1 MGHYEEMSAKPE
13 NFSHK
18 IFTIA
23 GNGGFAD
30 VLAAGLMADG
40 LTAIMGEVTGASGGA
55 DDPAFLS
62 KLTVLLPNRRAAR
75 ALAES
80 FLRRSKGRPM
90 LLPRMVPIGDIDE
103 EEFDFSDGRGLAGG
117 VDGELE
123 PALPELRRRLLLA
136 RLIRDWEIKQSLI
149 PRRPD
154 QAARLAAEL
163 ARLIDQVETEGVDFS
178 ALENLVPED
187 YAGHWQISLDF
198 FRIITENWANVL
210 AAEGCLDPADRRNR
224 LIEAQAASWRQS
236 PPPGPVVAA
245 GSTGSIPA
253 TAELLGVVA
262 SLPQGA
268 VILPGLDQNMDDESW
283 AVLGNESENAATH
296 PQYGLARLLA
306 RLKVSRADVRD
317 WEDVAGVKKGEGNPP
332 PKARM
337 ELLSQLMR
345 PAETTMDWA
354 GTPVPGDDALEGLS
368 RIECPG
374 PREEAGVIALLLRQV
389 LETPEKKAALITP
402 DRGLARRV
410 AAEMKRWGVEI
421 DDSAGSALSLTP
433 PGVFLRLTAE
443 MAATACE
450 PVPLLAALKH
460 PLACGGENAGAFK
473 GRVRSLE
480 EALLRGV
487 RPQQGFDGLLAALKG
502 DDRQKDLAAWLQRLA
517 AMAAAFMAVF
527 LQREASLEALLRA
540 HLDFAE
546 ALAADGEA
554 SGADRLWRG
563 EAGISAAD
571 FAGELFDAAD
581 VFPPLDPA
589 NYPAFLDA
597 LMSGRPVR
605 PRYGRSNRLFI
616 WGLMEARMQKVDL
629 AVLGG
634 LNEESWPARM
644 AADPWMSRP
653 MRSRFGLSSSERRV
667 GLSAHDFIQAF
678 AAKEVVIT
686 RATRVEGTPTVPSRW
701 LSRLDALLGDDGA
714 ARLDGGKYLAWHES
728 LDRPG
733 KMIAVSP
740 PRPTPPLAARPRRL
754 SVTRVETWIRDPYA
768 IYARLILKLRR
779 LDPLDADPGA
789 AERGNFIHLALEHFV
804 AAYPKELP
812 EDAMEQLIEHGRK
825 ALGAALERPAVR
837 AFWWPRFERIALWF
851 VEAERLRRGEGIVF
865 LEKEAD
871 GMLTLAS
878 PGGDFIL
885 TARADRIDRT
895 ADGEGIIVDYKTG
908 APPTLKQVES
918 GFSPQLPLEAAI
930 LAAGGF
936 EGLGEMPVSR
946 LDYVKLSGGE
956 PAGELK
962 PLKADPLALGEAAI
976 AGLVAR
982 IEKFDDPATPYLSRP
997 HPQFM
1002 KYAGDYDH
1010 LARVMEWSSGGEG
1023 VE

>member
-1 MGHYEEMSAKPE
+1 MGHYEGMSAKPK

-18 IFTIA
+18 VFTIA
-23 GNGGFAD
+23 GNDGFAD
-30 VLAAGLMADG
+30 MLAAGLMGDG
-40 LTAIMGEVTGASGGA
+40 ISVIMGGKTGLSPGA

-80 FLRRSKGRPM
+80 FLRHSGGRPM
-90 LLPRMVPIGDIDE
+90 LLPAMVPIGDIDE
-103 EEFDFSDGRGLAGG
+103 EEFDFTGGAGLAGAA
-117 VDGELE
+117 DAELA

-136 RLIRDWEIKQSLI
+136 RLIRDWEIKQGLS

-163 ARLIDQVETEGVDFS
+163 ARLIDQVETEGVAFS
-178 ALENLVPED
+178 ALENLVPEE
-187 YAGHWQISLDF
+187 YASHWQISLKF
-198 FRIITENWANVL
+198 FRIVTENWPGIL
-210 AAEGCLDPADRRNR
+210 ADEGCLDPADRRNR
-224 LIEAQAASWRQS
+224 LIEAQAASWRQK
-236 PPPGPVVAA
+236 PPPGPVIAA

-262 SLPQGA
+262 SLPHGA
-268 VILPGLDQNMDDESW
+268 VILPGLDRHMDDESW
-283 AVLGNESENAATH
+283 AVLGSKSESAATH

-306 RLKVSRADVRD
+306 RLGVCRADVRD
-317 WEDVAGVKKGEGNPP
+317 WEDVAGAKKDEGDGAA
-332 PKARM
+332 KSRL

-345 PAETTMDWA
+345 PAETSMAWA
-354 GTPVPGDDALEGLS
+354 GSPAPADEALKGLS

-374 PREEAGVIALLLRQV
+374 PREEAGVIALLLREA
-389 LETPEKKAALITP
+389 LETPGKRAALVTP

-410 AAEMKRWGVEI
+410 AAEMKRWGVDI

-450 PVPLLAALKH
+450 PVPLLAVLKH
-460 PLACGGENAGAFK
+460 PLACGGESAGAFK
-473 GRVRSLE
+473 GRVRRLE
-480 EALLRGV
+480 EAVLRGV
-487 RPQQGFDGLLAALKG
+487 RPREGFDGLLAALEGNEK
-502 DDRQKDLAAWLQRLA
+502 QKDLSKWLQQLL
-517 AMAAAFMAVF
+517 AMAAPFMEVF
-527 LQREASLEALLRA
+527 SRSEAPLDALLRA

-546 ALAADGEA
+546 ALGGDSEA
-554 SGADRLWRG
+554 PGDARLWRG
-563 EAGISAAD
+563 EAGLSAAD
-571 FAGELFDAAD
+571 FINELFEAAD
-581 VFPPLDPA
+581 IFPPLDPA
-589 NYPAFLDA
+589 NYPAFLDT
-597 LMSGRPVR
+597 LMAGRPVR
-605 PRYGRSNRLFI
+605 PSYGRNNRLFI

-629 AVLGG
+629 AILGG
-634 LNEESWPARM
+634 LNEESWPARVV
-644 AADPWMSRP
+644 ADPWMSRP
-653 MRSRFGLSSSERRV
+653 MRARFGLSSSERRV

-678 AAKEVVIT
+678 AAGEIVMT

-701 LSRLDALLGDDGA
+701 LSRLDALLGDGA

-733 KMIAVSP
+733 KTIAVAP
-740 PRPTPPLAARPRRL
+740 PRPTPPLAARPRQL
-754 SVTRVETWIRDPYA
+754 SVTRVETWVRDPYA
-768 IYARLILKLRR
+768 IYARHILKLRR

-804 AAYPKELP
+804 AAYPMELP
-812 EDAMEQLIEHGRK
+812 GDAIEKLLDCGRQ
-825 ALGAALERPAVR
+825 ALGTALERPAVR
-837 AFWWPRFERIALWF
+837 AFWWPRFERIAVWF
-851 VEAERLRRGEGIVF
+851 VEQERGRRAEGIS
-865 LEKEAD
+865 LLATEAD
-871 GMLTLAS
+871 GVLTLPG

-885 TARADRIDRT
+885 TARADRIDST
-895 ADGEGIIVDYKTG
+895 SGGEGIIVDYKTG
-908 APPTLKQVES
+908 TPPTLKQVES

-930 LAAGGF
+930 LCAGGF
-936 EGLGEMPVSR
+936 ERLGKMPVAR

-962 PLKADPLALGEAAI
+962 PLKADTMALGEAAI

-982 IEKFDDPATPYLSRP
+982 IAKFDDPATPYLSRP

-1023 VE
+1023 DE